1 MRPVQGE
8 AGEGTVPAGV
18 RGFPVV
24 ARPEPGA
31 ALPLPLG
38 SPHVGWWLVPL
49 WGGVGA
55 PHVSGPCQDPTLE
68 TQSLSPKGG
77 SPSHSGIP
85 GRGDGAGGAPE
96 TRAWLEACEAED
108 TSRGGGGA

>member
-1 MRPVQGE
+1 MRPAQGE
-8 AGEGTVPAGV
+8 AGKGCAHRCQQV
-18 RGFPVV
+18 FPGGQTR
-24 ARPEPGA
+24 AGA
-31 ALPLPLG
+31 ALPLPVG

-55 PHVSGPCQDPTLE
+55 PHVSGARQDPALE
-68 TQSLSPKGG
+68 TQSLSPRGS

-85 GRGDGAGGAPE
+85 GWGDGAGGGPE

-108 TSRGGGGA
+108 TSGGGGGA